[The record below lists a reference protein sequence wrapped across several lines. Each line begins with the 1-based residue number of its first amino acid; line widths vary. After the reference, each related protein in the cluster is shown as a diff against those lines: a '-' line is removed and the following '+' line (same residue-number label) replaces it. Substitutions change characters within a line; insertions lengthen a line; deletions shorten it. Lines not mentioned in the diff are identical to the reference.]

1 MKLSLTNINLNDD
14 NTVDNLCY
22 LFQKKKHLQYLDLSK
37 TGLYPIFLEKI
48 SLELMKA
55 YRILRDLNLSYNML
69 NFRKNCVA
77 EFQAS
82 ENFIKNIGM
91 LLKKSMILNHVNFSG
106 MEINK
111 QNLMSLCNEM

>member
-1 MKLSLTNINLNDD
+1 
-14 NTVDNLCY
+14 
-22 LFQKKKHLQYLDLSK
+22 
-37 TGLYPIFLEKI
+37 
-48 SLELMKA
+48 MKA

-111 QNLMSLCNEM
+111 QNLMSLCNEMQNAKFLLAAHLNDNGITKDVDLLYELLDIFGLDTRDVPNIKKDEDEKI